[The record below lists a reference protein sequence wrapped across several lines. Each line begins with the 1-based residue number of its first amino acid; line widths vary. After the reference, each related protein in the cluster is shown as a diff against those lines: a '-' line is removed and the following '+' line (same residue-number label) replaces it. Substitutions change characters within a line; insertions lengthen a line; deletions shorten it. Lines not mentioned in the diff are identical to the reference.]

1 MSRVCMLTWAKTK
14 AGNNRSHSMAAT
26 KRTFKVNLITKK
38 VDLGDGLK
46 VNIKMSARA
55 YKKFRKVMLTA

>member
-1 MSRVCMLTWAKTK
+1 
-14 AGNNRSHSMAAT
+14 MAAT

-38 VDLGDGLK
+38 VDLGDGMK

>member
-1 MSRVCMLTWAKTK
+1 MARMCMLTGAKT
-14 AGNNRSHSMAAT
+14 ASGNNRSHAMNKT
-26 KRTFKVNLITKK
+26 KRTFKVNMITKK
-38 VDLGDGLK
+38 VDLGDGMK

>member
-1 MSRVCMLTWAKTK
+1 MARICMLTGAKTT

-26 KRTFKVNLITKK
+26 KRTFKVNMITKK
-38 VDLGDGLK
+38 VDLGDGLT

-55 YKKFRKVMLTA
+55 YKKFKKVMLAA